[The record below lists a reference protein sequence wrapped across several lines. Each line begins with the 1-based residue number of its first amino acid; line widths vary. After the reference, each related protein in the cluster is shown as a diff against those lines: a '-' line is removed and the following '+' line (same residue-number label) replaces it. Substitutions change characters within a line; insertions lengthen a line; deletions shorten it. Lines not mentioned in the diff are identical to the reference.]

1 MTDEQPNIFAR
12 MSNLVARL
20 CLLSGTT
27 TTGAGGPY
35 AARRKL
41 DERIRALERVSIKA
55 VPLFHGAEIDPTHAM
70 TAERIR
76 NSMRAEYEALGYQER
91 HDALMKVAEDL
102 EAASADLPA
111 IAAEVFMESKRV
123 ADDLRA
129 EAAKGL
135 AEWQAVQEKTD
146 GAE

>member
-1 MTDEQPNIFAR
+1 MDTPCRRPLTRHNCGQSIFGGCDPNTCTRECF
-12 MSNLVARL
+12 
-20 CLLSGTT
+20 
-27 TTGAGGPY
+27 
-35 AARRKL
+35 
-41 DERIRALERVSIKA
+41 RALERVSIKA